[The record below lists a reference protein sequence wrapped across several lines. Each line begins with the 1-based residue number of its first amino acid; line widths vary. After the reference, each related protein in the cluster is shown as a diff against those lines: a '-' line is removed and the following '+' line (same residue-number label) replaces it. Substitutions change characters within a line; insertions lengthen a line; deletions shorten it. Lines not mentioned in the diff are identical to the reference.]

1 MLSAEICISDKEL
14 NYNFLKENYGL
25 RKDQP
30 FILALERAAFG
41 IQAGFA
47 GLSGTQRGTEGVRS
61 YPELPSLEAR
71 RE

>member
-25 RKDQP
+25 RKYQP
-30 FILALERAAFG
+30 FILALELAIFG
-41 IQAGFA
+41 TQAVFA
-47 GLSGTQRGTEGVRS
+47 GLSGTQSGTEGVRS
-61 YPELPSLEAR
+61 SPELPSLEAR